1 MYVSTYKPY
10 EYLCA
15 IQHTICTYIHT
26 CICAY
31 LFWSRKFSDALK
43 ETSFE
48 LVFRTQLLSHVSRS
62 IHSKTLTDQPP
73 NPTSRQVRQLVS
85 LPPFRLS
92 VAQTKI
98 CLHALYKY
106 RSSSSRRHP
115 PPPPQWLN
123 APVSKEHN
131 RCRYTV
137 SHTSK
142 TLVKHRRR
150 RAAHKNSH
158 SSGGQSAHLV
168 SLSDLNLYGRSQI
181 NIYST
186 FARVHSLE
194 YLLSVGQGA
203 LIGWATTA
211 RRQQPSWFPPLGTAS
226 LPT

>member
-15 IQHTICTYIHT
+15 IQHTICTYIQT
-26 CICAY
+26 YICAY

-43 ETSFE
+43 AASFE

-73 NPTSRQVRQLVS
+73 NPTSRPVRQPVS
-85 LPPFRLS
+85 SPPFRLS

-106 RSSSSRRHP
+106 HSHRHP
-115 PPPPQWLN
+115 PPLHNSYN

-168 SLSDLNLYGRSQI
+168 SVRSQ
-181 NIYST
+181 
-186 FARVHSLE
+186 SL
-194 YLLSVGQGA
+194 
-203 LIGWATTA
+203 
-211 RRQQPSWFPPLGTAS
+211 
-226 LPT
+226 

>member
-1 MYVSTYKPY
+1 MSICVPYNIQYV
-10 EYLCA
+10 
-15 IQHTICTYIHT
+15 CTYIHT

-43 ETSFE
+43 DTSFE

-115 PPPPQWLN
+115 PPPRQWLN

-186 FARVHSLE
+186 FARVHSLRIICSR
-194 YLLSVGQGA
+194 LGKVHLSGGLQLRVGNSPRGSPIRDSELTHLTQ
-203 LIGWATTA
+203 
-211 RRQQPSWFPPLGTAS
+211 
-226 LPT
+226 